1 MSIPT
6 TGSAPGT
13 AVADLSGLYTVDPT
27 HSRFGFV
34 ARHAMVT
41 KVRGSFTDFAG
52 SFDMD
57 ASDWS
62 ASKAQATI
70 QVASVDT
77 GNEHRDSHLR
87 ANDFFDA
94 PNYPQITFTS
104 TRVEQTAEDTFAV
117 TGDLTIKGTTKPATI
132 ELVYT
137 GSAVD
142 PFGNSRIG
150 FEGTT
155 TINRK
160 DFGVNFNATLD
171 TGGALVSDKITLE
184 LDISAI
190 KAK

>member
-6 TGSAPGT
+6 TDSAPGT
-13 AVADLSGLYTVDPT
+13 AIADLSGHYTIDPA
-27 HSRFGFV
+27 HSRLGFV

-70 QVASVDT
+70 EVASIGT
-77 GNEHRDSHLR
+77 GNEQRDSHLR

-104 TRVEQTAEDTFAV
+104 TRIEQTAEDTFAV
-117 TGDLTIKGTTKPATI
+117 TGDLTIKGSTKPVTI

-155 TINRK
+155 AINRK

>member
-6 TGSAPGT
+6 TGSSPGT
-13 AVADLSGLYTVDPT
+13 AVADLSGHYTVDPT
-27 HSRFGFV
+27 HSRLGFV

-41 KVRGSFTDFAG
+41 KVRGSFMDFAG

-77 GNEHRDSHLR
+77 GNEQRDSHLR

-117 TGDLTIKGTTKPATI
+117 TGDLTIKGTTKPVTI

-155 TINRK
+155 IINRK

-171 TGGALVSDKITLE
+171 TGGVLVSDKITLE

>member
-13 AVADLSGLYTVDPT
+13 AVADLSGHYIIDPT
-27 HSRFGFV
+27 HSRLGFV

-41 KVRGSFTDFAG
+41 KVRGSFMDFAG

-77 GNEHRDSHLR
+77 GNEQRDSHLR
-87 ANDFFDA
+87 ANDFFDV
-94 PNYPQITFTS
+94 PNYPKITFTS
-104 TRVEQTAEDTFAV
+104 TRVEQTAEGTFAV
-117 TGDLTIKGTTKPATI
+117 TGDLTIKGITKPVTI

-171 TGGALVSDKITLE
+171 TGGVLVSDKITLE